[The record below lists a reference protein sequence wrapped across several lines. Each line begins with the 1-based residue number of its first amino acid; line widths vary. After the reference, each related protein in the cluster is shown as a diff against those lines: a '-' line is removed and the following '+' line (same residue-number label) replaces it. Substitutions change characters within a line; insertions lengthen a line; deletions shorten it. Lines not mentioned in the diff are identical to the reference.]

1 MGYEDLLARTLSG
14 DESAFV
20 ALLDALEQPVF
31 AYFRQR
37 RVPRADAE
45 DLTQDVFT
53 TLLDRGHRFDARRGS
68 LRGYV
73 FGIARRVWLRHA
85 TRAGRGPAVLWADVA
100 DEGGDSPEASIEG
113 AERRAIVSEAIAA
126 LPERAREVLTLRMHQ
141 NLSIAEIAD
150 VLAIPL
156 NTVKSHL
163 FRGRNSLRQAI
174 SARLEMKEG
183 G

>member
-1 MGYEDLLARTLSG
+1 MLS
-14 DESAFV
+14 
-20 ALLDALEQPVF
+20 
-31 AYFRQR
+31 
-37 RVPRADAE
+37 
-45 DLTQDVFT
+45 
-53 TLLDRGHRFDARRGS
+53 
-68 LRGYV
+68 
-73 FGIARRVWLRHA
+73 
-85 TRAGRGPAVLWADVA
+85 ADVA

-113 AERRAIVSEAIAA
+113 AERRAIVAEAIAA

-163 FRGRNSLRQAI
+163 FRGRNGLRQAI
-174 SARLEMKEG
+174 AARLEMKEG